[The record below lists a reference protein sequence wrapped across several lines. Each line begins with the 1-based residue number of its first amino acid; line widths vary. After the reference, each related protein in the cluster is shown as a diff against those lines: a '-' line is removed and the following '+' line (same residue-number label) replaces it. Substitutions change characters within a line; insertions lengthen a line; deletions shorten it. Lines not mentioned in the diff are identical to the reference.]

1 MKCTKGFSN
10 NFCKRRETMR
20 NDTVLALLVQTVV
33 ETTCICS
40 LKNLAL
46 IYAQAQKLN
55 PKYAHRPA
63 V

>member
-1 MKCTKGFSN
+1 
-10 NFCKRRETMR
+10 MR

-40 LKNLAL
+40 LKNPAL